1 MYDKPRY
8 EWNDGCYYFVNAI
21 VFLYFVFTLCK
32 HASYSTGLLHLSN
45 DASYLWQMVH
55 TRSAEESLLDIPEPS
70 AGCGQVLRPL
80 PRGQAPLPPPP
91 CALVS
96 LEQLL
101 ATQNEL
107 MRMLMENDAC
117 RGVGRLQHPH

>member
-32 HASYSTGLLHLSN
+32 HASYSIGLLHLSN

-70 AGCGQVLRPL
+70 AGCGQVL
-80 PRGQAPLPPPP
+80 